1 MNFQKL
7 KRNFF
12 KIKYSMN
19 FSQDPIN
26 TLENLT
32 SKNKTKS
39 FSIYLVIVLAVIIFL
54 ISLPIIKIDISSQGR
69 GIVRSTTD
77 NVPVTAIVSGRVIW
91 LNLKNNGVVKKG
103 DTLIKIAKQ
112 NLETEKSTQGVVS
125 NSVAELLQDV
135 NSVLSGKTAYLR
147 TSTAREDFLKFQSR
161 KNELNSKVSQAT
173 LNFNRNKGLFDK
185 NIIEKVEYEKYEYE
199 LRFANQALQSY
210 ISEQKAIWE
219 NQKRDLEE
227 RMKNLSG
234 SIEKLKVEENNYV
247 IIAPISGTIENFSGL
262 QIGSFLNAAQSI
274 ATISAIDHLIVE
286 SMVSPNDIG
295 LIYNNQKVK
304 FQFDAFN
311 YNQWGLLE
319 GKVIDIDHNVSV
331 QENQTFFKVRSE
343 LSSTEMKLKSGYKT
357 HVSKGMTLTT
367 RYIISRRS
375 LFDLLFDKVDDWLNP
390 KQLSIDN

>member
-1 MNFQKL
+1 
-7 KRNFF
+7 
-12 KIKYSMN
+12 MN
-19 FSQDPIN
+19 FSSDPIN
-26 TLENLT
+26 TLENLI

-39 FSIYLVIVLAVIIFL
+39 LSIYLVIILAIIIFIVL
-54 ISLPIIKIDISSQGR
+54 LPIIKVDITSQSR
-69 GIVRSTTD
+69 GIIRSTTD

-91 LNLKNNGVVKKG
+91 LNLKNNAVVKKG
-103 DTLIKIAKQ
+103 DTLVKIAKQ
-112 NLETEKSTQGVVS
+112 NLETEKNTQNVVS
-125 NSVAELLQDV
+125 SSVRELLEDI
-135 NSVLSGKTAYLR
+135 NSILSGRTTSLQ

-161 KNELNSKVSQAT
+161 RNELKSKVSQAQI
-173 LNFNRNKGLFDK
+173 NFNRNKGLYDK
-185 NIIEKVEYEKYEYE
+185 SIIAKVEYEKYEYE
-199 LRFANQALQSY
+199 LHFANQALQSY
-210 ISEQKAIWE
+210 TSEQKAAWE

-227 RMKNLSG
+227 RVKNLNG
-234 SIEKLKVEENNYV
+234 SIEKIKIEENNYA

-274 ATISAIDHLIVE
+274 VTISAIDHLIVE

-295 LIYNNQKVK
+295 LIHSNQKVK
-304 FQFDAFN
+304 FQLDAFN

-331 QENQTFFKVRSE
+331 QENQSFFKVRSE
-343 LSSTEMKLKSGYKT
+343 LNTTEMKLKSGYKT

-367 RYIISRRS
+367 RYIITRRS